1 MRIPPPLMT
10 TTAFVGAGLVSII
23 TAWTG
28 AALIESRSVSLVR
41 SQLLTQGMT
50 WVEVKA
56 SGLQVRLLGT
66 APNEAARFR
75 AVNLAGAVVDSARVR
90 DRLDVTPVRAIE
102 APRFSVE
109 MLRNTDGFS
118 IIGLLPATPPSVTPE
133 PASGEEAPSPD
144 KLLLDEIATFSGGLP
159 VSDMLETAA
168 FPAPEGWAAALE
180 FGTEALRLLPRSKI
194 SIAADRVA
202 ITAISDSDA
211 QKRRFE
217 TELARMKPAGLQ
229 VSTEIS
235 APRPVLTPF
244 TLRFIKD
251 AEGARFDACSAD
263 TDAARERILTA
274 AREAGM
280 EGGTICTLGLGVP
293 SPSWSQATAAGIKA
307 VADLGTGTITFSDAD
322 VTLLAEPGTDQALF
336 DRVVGELQAA
346 LPAVFSLKSTLPP
359 RPDGALAGPAE
370 FTASLSEQGQVQL
383 RGRLTDD
390 LLKSAVDSYARARF
404 GADRVY
410 TATRFDEALP
420 DGWPVRVLAGLE
432 ALAVLHHGSLTVRAD
447 TVIVTGVSGRQ
458 DGRARVSQ
466 ILSDKLGQGN
476 PFRVDVR
483 YDEAFDP
490 FAALPTPQECAAQL
504 NDVVVRQK
512 ITFAPG
518 SAEISDTA
526 NGTMDALSKILLGCP
541 ALQLEIAGHTDA
553 QGSTEGNLA
562 LSQAR
567 AEAVLLALQGRRV
580 NISGMTAKGYGE
592 GVPIADNGTEEGRE
606 ANRRIEFNLPQVAPA
621 SAAPEANAEAGPE
634 VPVAEAATEEPAAE
648 AAIPEAPIPDALP
661 IPEGEMGDMPEGSG
675 DGPMDAPMEDDA
687 PMDGVTSDGATADGA
702 SVGALPADQAPAAVS
717 PAETAPDVQPAA
729 GQAAPDQAAPA
740 QPAPDQPASETES
753 GPDFSGDTSPSIAPT
768 EMTLRPLPRPAR
780 D

>member
-28 AALIESRSVSLVR
+28 AALIENRSAALVR

-56 SGLQVRLLGT
+56 SGLQVRLNGT

-90 DRLDVTPVRAIE
+90 DRLNVTPVRAVE

-118 IIGLLPATPPSVTPE
+118 IIGLLPANPAPLTPE
-133 PASGEEAPSPD
+133 PAEGEAPPSPD
-144 KLLLDEIATFSGGLP
+144 KLLRDEIATFSGGLP

-180 FGTEALRLLPRSKI
+180 FGTEALKLLPRSKI
-194 SIAADRVA
+194 SIVADRVA

-217 TELARMKPAGLQ
+217 TELAKLKPAGLE
-229 VSTEIS
+229 VKTEIS

-263 TDAARERILTA
+263 TDTARDRILTA
-274 AREAGM
+274 AREVGM
-280 EGGTICTLGLGVP
+280 EGSTICTIGLGVP
-293 SPSWSQATAAGIKA
+293 SPSWATATAAGIKA
-307 VADLGTGTITFSDAD
+307 VSDLGTGTITFSDAD

-346 LPAVFSLKSTLPP
+346 LPPVFSLKSTLPP

-370 FTASLSEQGQVQL
+370 FTATLSEQGQIQL

-390 LLKSAVDSYARARF
+390 LLKSAVDAYARARF
-404 GADRVY
+404 GADKVY

-432 ALAVLHHGSLTVRAD
+432 ALAVLHHGTLTVRAD

-466 ILSDKLGQGN
+466 ILSDKLGQGS

-504 NDVVVRQK
+504 NQVVVQHK

-526 NGTMDALSKILLGCP
+526 NGTMDTLSKILLGCP
-541 ALQLEIAGHTDA
+541 TMQLEIAGHTDA
-553 QGSTEGNLA
+553 QGSIDGNLA

-580 NISGMTAKGYGE
+580 NVSGMIAKGYGE

-606 ANRRIEFNLPQVAPA
+606 ANRRIEFTLQQPPA
-621 SAAPEANAEAGPE
+621 AAAPSPAPVETGVETGTETGAEPEAGTEAGPS
-634 VPVAEAATEEPAAE
+634 
-648 AAIPEAPIPDALP
+648 DMALP
-661 IPEGEMGDMPEGSG
+661 PETDLSEGSG
-675 DGPMDAPMEDDA
+675 DGPLDAPMEDMDSTAPLADA
-687 PMDGVTSDGATADGA
+687 PVADG
-702 SVGALPADQAPAAVS
+702 QTTAPA
-717 PAETAPDVQPAA
+717 EDTGA
-729 GQAAPDQAAPA
+729 GDTGAGDMG
-740 QPAPDQPASETES
+740 
-753 GPDFSGDTSPSIAPT
+753 GPGFSADTSPSIAPT
-768 EMTLRPLPRPAR
+768 KMTLRPKPRPSR
-780 D
+780 N